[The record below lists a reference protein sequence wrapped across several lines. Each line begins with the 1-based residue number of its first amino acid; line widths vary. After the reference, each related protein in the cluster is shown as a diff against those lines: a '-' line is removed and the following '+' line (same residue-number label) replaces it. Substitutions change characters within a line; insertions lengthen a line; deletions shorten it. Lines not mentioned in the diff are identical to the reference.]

1 MDQQQET
8 TSGLPALVDAIGNEF
23 DFTTTQSL
31 LVMVLAE
38 LEKITQHLHQV
49 EHHTGLLG
57 HISEDTCK
65 ILDSHKAPDGV

>member
-1 MDQQQET
+1 MDQQQQT

-49 EHHTGLLG
+49 EHHTGLLN

-65 ILDSHKAPDGV
+65 ILDSHKVSET

>member
-1 MDQQQET
+1 MEQQQDT
-8 TSGLPALVDAIGNEF
+8 TSGLTALVDAIGNEF

-38 LEKITQHLHQV
+38 LEKITGHLHEV
-49 EHHTGLLG
+49 EHHTALLG

-65 ILDSHKAPDGV
+65 ILDIHKAPEE